1 MDKKL
6 KKIGNFSSSLLAS
19 KGRYT
24 VIGIIYKMSQTAR
37 CCHTA
42 PSTYTF
48 ETIHLLPLCG
58 KMVCVVKINDS

>member
-1 MDKKL
+1 MIL
-6 KKIGNFSSSLLAS
+6 SFTGNFSRS
-19 KGRYT
+19 KDRYT
-24 VIGIIYKMSQTAR
+24 VIGIIYKMSQAAR
-37 CCHTA
+37 CYHTA

>member
-1 MDKKL
+1 MIL
-6 KKIGNFSSSLLAS
+6 SFTGNFSRS
-19 KGRYT
+19 KDRYT
-24 VIGIIYKMSQTAR
+24 VIGIIYKVNQTAR

>member
-1 MDKKL
+1 MILSFTD
-6 KKIGNFSSSLLAS
+6 NFSRS
-19 KGRYT
+19 KDRYT
-24 VIGIIYKMSQTAR
+24 VIGIIYKMSQAAR

>member
-1 MDKKL
+1 MIL
-6 KKIGNFSSSLLAS
+6 SFTGNFSRS
-19 KGRYT
+19 KDRYT
-24 VIGIIYKMSQTAR
+24 VIGIIYKMSQAAR

>member
-1 MDKKL
+1 MIL
-6 KKIGNFSSSLLAS
+6 SFTGNFSRS
-19 KGRYT
+19 KDRYT
-24 VIGIIYKMSQTAR
+24 VIGIIYKMSQAAR

-58 KMVCVVKINDS
+58 KMVCVVKINDT

>member
-1 MDKKL
+1 MIL
-6 KKIGNFSSSLLAS
+6 SFTGNFSRS
-19 KGRYT
+19 KDRYT
-24 VIGIIYKMSQTAR
+24 VIGIIYKMGQAAR